1 MKTKYDITNLLNTKP
16 MSAWECARIIITH
29 LNEERST
36 GEWFLSYADIGSI
49 RDGKKDN
56 SAHYN
61 DLIDVDENLQLMVA
75 NTYQNI
81 LNYKL
86 MTLILNNI
94 LESYVNAIYQEDVI
108 WCVEWIES
116 KNKKM
121 SKVLNVLKSTLKH
134 MFRLTSPYAYLG
146 DMGKNLRWEDMGKV
160 DINNSKEV
168 ITIAMQKRRAFLG
181 SVLAYREIIV
191 KWCEKIQIN
200 YFLERVDAQIESL
213 EIEDMACKRSLLIL
227 HNHFTL
233 KKWGYDGFLK
243 NEMDKV
249 VEATYGDEHESF
261 LED

>member
-16 MSAWECARIIITH
+16 MNAWECARIIITH

-36 GEWFLSYADIGSI
+36 NRWFLSKEEIISI

-61 DLIDVDENLQLMVA
+61 DLLDIDENLQLMVA

-81 LNYKL
+81 LNYKI

-94 LESYVNAIYQEDVI
+94 LESYVNAMYQDDVI

-146 DMGKNLRWEDMGKV
+146 DMGKDLRWEDMGKV
-160 DINNSKEV
+160 HINNSKEV
-168 ITIAMQKRRAFLG
+168 VTMAMEKRRTFLA
-181 SVLAYREIIV
+181 SILAYRELIA
-191 KWCEKIQIN
+191 KWCEKTQIN
-200 YFLERVDAQIESL
+200 YFLERIDVQLENL
-213 EIEDMACKRSLLIL
+213 EIEDMSCKRNLLIL

-233 KKWGYDGFLK
+233 KKWWYVWFLK
-243 NEMDKV
+243 KEMDSEVK
-249 VEATYGDEHESF
+249 AIYGSEHESF